1 MVVGTLLRWI
11 FVVPAVA
18 LWRWVLAPIGRGIAV
33 VAREI
38 GEALGHA
45 WRVAGYISLAVGRFL
60 GRLFRWI
67 FVEPV
72 RWAYQ
77 SVLTPVGHLVRDA
90 VWRPAAEAARSV
102 GRTTRQ
108 ALASAR
114 ETARQTRADIRRM
127 LFGAPREPE
136 PVPLSK
142 PRSEPEPVLL
152 AKPGGGPR
160 SGPDRSRGE
169 PVGAEART
177 LGSSTTALTKD

>member
-1 MVVGTLLRWI
+1 VLVPVGR
-11 FVVPAVA
+11 V
-18 LWRWVLAPIGRGIAV
+18 IGL

-45 WRVAGYISLAVGRFL
+45 WRVAGYVSLAVGRFL

-72 RWAYQ
+72 RWACK
-77 SVLTPVGHLVRDA
+77 SVFTPVGHLVRDA

-102 GRTTRQ
+102 RQATRQ

-136 PVPLSK
+136 PVPLVK
-142 PRSEPEPVLL
+142 PRGEPEPVSW
-152 AKPGGGPR
+152 AKP
-160 SGPDRSRGE
+160 D
-169 PVGAEART
+169 VGR
-177 LGSSTTALTKD
+177 